1 MHFAI
6 RAPKCAC
13 NYMLQLY
20 VAENA
25 CIHGRIYMFVYVR
38 TSLVIASHKLFPR
51 GQKDAL
57 TSLLIH
63 ATWQVLFK
71 PDLCHIFT

>member
-13 NYMLQLY
+13 NYMLQFY
-20 VAENA
+20 VAGNA
-25 CIHGRIYMFVYVR
+25 FTWFLYVR
-38 TSLVIASHKLFPR
+38 TPLVIASHNLFPR

-63 ATWQVLFK
+63 AN
-71 PDLCHIFT
+71 

>member
-13 NYMLQLY
+13 NYMLQFY
-20 VAENA
+20 VAGNA
-25 CIHGRIYMFVYVR
+25 CIHGRIYMVFYVLR
-38 TSLVIASHKLFPR
+38 PLVIASHNLFPC

-63 ATWQVLFK
+63 AY
-71 PDLCHIFT
+71 